1 MGMVLTCGLFWLCS
15 LRIGIIGDFLS
26 SEDLTGG
33 GALYFDSMKSGTL
46 YPPLNYDFLNY
57 GGLSAST
64 DDYPLFF
71 AALGSLVTGACL
83 WTKLVFLYTDPGFV
97 FTRDRDFDMVRSYF
111 ICFYFI

>member
-97 FTRDRDFDMVRSYF
+97 FTRDRDFDMVR
-111 ICFYFI
+111 